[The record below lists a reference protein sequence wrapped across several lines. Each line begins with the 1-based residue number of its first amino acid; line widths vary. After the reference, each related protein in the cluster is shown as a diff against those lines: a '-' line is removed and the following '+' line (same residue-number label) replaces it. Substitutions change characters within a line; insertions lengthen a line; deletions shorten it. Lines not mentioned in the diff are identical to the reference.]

1 MRRTR
6 PFFPIVAVAFFL
18 FFRQP
23 GLFFGRSTPT
33 SPQGQEIPQLT
44 HQVDV
49 VINNIDVVV
58 TDKQGRRV
66 TGLRPE
72 NFKIFED
79 GLPQKV
85 SNFYEVQ
92 GLEVKAYAPDLEH
105 GLLSAPKKIEAAP
118 ALGPPKSI
126 VFYFDN
132 RQLNP
137 LNRNSSIK
145 TIEPFIRKT
154 ISAEK
159 NIQGMVVC
167 LDHNL
172 EIIQGLTSDPEALL
186 RAIDRVKERTGQSLL
201 EMRNREE
208 MIQELN
214 RMATESQKANRLRDS
229 ETAMGFARSYVENR
243 HNDIIFSLKALNAF
257 LNFLAGVAGKKI
269 LIYVSDSMSIN
280 PAEDVFGYLDQ
291 AFPLGNARM
300 ESLNYDVTA
309 QFKEFTARCNAWE
322 VTLYPIN
329 TQGLETTVLSADKAS
344 GWNTYAR
351 GSGMVKS
358 GSRTTAE
365 ALKIM
370 AFDTGGQAILDSRE
384 IEAGL
389 VKVAEDLEYYY
400 SLGYKSPNREDNQY
414 HDIRVEL
421 DDAAA
426 DYRVRVRQGY
436 VRVSHEEKIKEAV
449 FSRLFYPGQQNPT
462 GIAVQALPLKNL
474 PGTDRLQLTLK
485 LLIPIHKLMLTPQ
498 GDVYSGQIRVYMAL
512 KDREGEI
519 SPCYVL
525 THEIKIPA
533 GDYALAQKRSYPYLT
548 EMTVAK
554 TRYTISLAVE
564 DIPGETISYI
574 QLEKE
579 IL

>member
-1 MRRTR
+1 M
-6 PFFPIVAVAFFL
+6 VAVAFFL
-18 FFRQP
+18 FYCQP
-23 GLFFGRSTPT
+23 GLFSGQETKA
-33 SPQGQEIPQLT
+33 SPPEQEIPKLT
-44 HQVDV
+44 HQVEV
-49 VINNIDVVV
+49 VITNIDVVV

-66 TGLRPE
+66 TGLKPE

-92 GLEVKAYAPDLEH
+92 GLEFKAYAPDLEH
-105 GLLSAPKKIEAAP
+105 GQLSAPKKIAAASSP
-118 ALGPPKSI
+118 GPPKTI

-145 TIEPFIRKT
+145 IIEPFIRNT
-154 ISAEK
+154 ISDEK
-159 NIQGMVVC
+159 NVQGMVVC

-172 EIIQGLTSDPEALL
+172 EIIQGLTSDPEMLV
-186 RAIDRVKERTGQSLL
+186 RAIARVKERTGESLL

-214 RMATESQKANRLRDS
+214 RMATETQKADRFRDS
-229 ETAMGFARSYVENR
+229 ETAMGFARGYVENK

-257 LNFLAGVAGKKI
+257 LNFLAGEAGKKI
-269 LIYVSDSMSIN
+269 IVYVSDSMSIN
-280 PAEDVFGYLDQ
+280 PAEEVFGYLDQ

-300 ESLNYDVTA
+300 ESLNYDVSA
-309 QFKEFTARCNAWE
+309 QFKELTARCNASE

-329 TQGLETTVLSADKAS
+329 TQGLETSILSADKAS
-344 GWNTYAR
+344 GWNTYAK
-351 GSGMVKS
+351 GSGMIKS

-400 SLGYKSPNREDNQY
+400 SLGYKSPHREDNKY
-414 HDIRVEL
+414 HDIRVEMN
-421 DDAAA
+421 DAAS

-436 VRVSHEEKIKEAV
+436 IRVSHEEKIKEAV
-449 FSRLFYPGQQNPT
+449 FSRLFYAGEQNPM
-462 GIAVQALPLKNL
+462 GVAVEALPLKSL

-485 LLIPIHKLMLTPQ
+485 LLIPIHNLMLIPQ

-512 KDREGEI
+512 KDREAEI
-519 SPCYVL
+519 SPCYLL

-533 GDYALAQKRSYPYLT
+533 ADYELAQKSRYPYLA

-564 DIPGETISYI
+564 DVPGETISFI
-574 QLEKE
+574 RLEKE
-579 IL
+579 IR